1 MAYTYDDFLNAANSS
16 GMLAKISESD
26 LSLAKQYPEFGLSI
40 LSLTKDLD
48 SATTAEQKLL
58 ATEAAEQLR
67 SAYTS
72 YGSGGMGTYD
82 AQINNLLQQAA
93 NYGSFNYGKETEYQR
108 LLNSVTNP
116 EQFKYDLDSDI
127 VWDSYRKQYLR
138 EGERATADTLAKVS
152 AATGGRPSSYAVTAA
167 HQAGDYYNSQ
177 LTDMIPT
184 LYQNAYQRYL
194 NDLGLKQTGLEA
206 LTADREAAY
215 NQHMTEYAA
224 LLDNLEKLM
233 ALQEAEQE
241 QEKHEEPEP
250 AQFNILTHAQQTA
263 QEAAGTNNWNRF
275 QNALAKAMGQT
286 SGVNAGG
293 INLSPGTTA
302 PAGTVDNSSFAG
314 TTYAEGV
321 AYMRTNGVRSNIT
334 SDLMT
339 AEEWNKARADGSSPV
354 ATAYDTYTE
363 YLNSYVQY
371 AVAMTNKRQNGHE
384 VTTSLGGLAIA
395 Q

>member
-93 NYGSFNYGKETEYQR
+93 DYGSFNYGKETEYQR

-206 LTADREAAY
+206 LAADRETAY
-215 NQHMTEYAA
+215 GEHMDSYNVLLSKLEQLLA
-224 LLDNLEKLM
+224 LK
-233 ALQEAEQE
+233 EAEQE
-241 QEKHEEPEP
+241 QENTDDNFIELVGKD
-250 AQFNILTHAQQTA
+250 ALTG
-263 QEAAGTNNWNRF
+263 EN
-275 QNALAKAMGQT
+275 
-286 SGVNAGG
+286 VD
-293 INLSPGTTA
+293 LSTI
-302 PAGTVDNSSFAG
+302 
-314 TTYAEGV
+314 Y
-321 AYMRTNGVRSNIT
+321 
-334 SDLMT
+334 
-339 AEEWNKARADGSSPV
+339 
-354 ATAYDTYTE
+354 YDDTDTE
-363 YLNSYVQY
+363 Q
-371 AVAMTNKRQNGHE
+371 AMTFAPMSKDQLLSNGGDASQTDAVKKFKSTHMTLE
-384 VTTSLGGLAIA
+384 QALSRGITRKEYTAMVKSWLNQADLSDAEFEALEAYYGIG
-395 Q
+395 